1 VYQVGKKDYHEDN
14 KDGNG
19 LGLFQEPLRYR
30 KHENYETL
38 HVQFQV
44 PRSNFKPSI
53 LQQNTGALPPYSA
66 LFFPYSMVTWL
77 QVWGSGNHSRFSDS
91 LHPARYGILTPVET
105 KIFWGP
111 SSPLYS

>member
-1 VYQVGKKDYHEDN
+1 MYQVGKKDYHEDN

-19 LGLFQEPLRYR
+19 LGLFQEPPRYR

-53 LQQNTGALPPYSA
+53 LQQNTGALPPYPA
-66 LFFPYSMVTWL
+66 LFFSVQYGHMAT
-77 QVWGSGNHSRFSDS
+77 S
-91 LHPARYGILTPVET
+91 LGVGKPQSV
-105 KIFWGP
+105 
-111 SSPLYS
+111 